1 MIQQAPDEHATTGV
15 LKDIRVLDLSWGI
28 AGPMAGMIL
37 ADHGAKV
44 IKIEPPGGDPFRTQL
59 GYKAWQRGK
68 RSSVLDLKREA
79 DKDVLLTLVRG
90 ADVLIES
97 FSPGTATR
105 LGIDYDSLQRINPR
119 LVYGSI
125 TGYGRGNPHSD
136 RPGYDSLVA
145 ARTGLQWELRGW
157 PEGPVRHMNALP
169 DLHPELDVPPGSVQ
183 GPERAGPLFSASNWP
198 SLGAFFALALGI
210 SAALRARE
218 VTGRGQWVET
228 SLLQGALCAGS
239 YVWQR
244 AEHTDVTGFDSWV
257 FGSKASKGH
266 FRCKDGRWIHN
277 WVPNPRFILAAG
289 AGAALEAT
297 PELRIQNDPDR
308 IGTEVRELVALSYY
322 QPALAA
328 TVAKFDSTQWVKAA
342 VISDITLQ
350 AVRPPEEAL
359 VDTEFLRDGCVVELD
374 DPELGATRQ
383 VGICHRLHAC
393 PTSIQQAAPSVGE
406 HTDELRR
413 AALHAPLPFT
423 PDRRQH
429 KALAAPLQGIR
440 VLDLGAA
447 IAGPFGTQL
456 LADLGAEVIKINN
469 LFDQA
474 WHRVH
479 IAYIANRGKRSIA
492 LNIKT
497 RDGMKAFL
505 DLVKSADV
513 VHHNMRY
520 DAARRL
526 GIDYDSLREIN
537 PRLIYCHLRGY
548 EDGPRRAHPGND
560 QTGACLAGVQY
571 EDGGMHDGGK
581 PFWSNTSM
589 GDTGAGFLSA
599 IAVVQAIYHRDRTG
613 EGQFVDTSIVNACLL
628 NTSYA
633 LARPDGSSFD
643 RPRLDYMQYG
653 FSAGQRL
660 YQTLDGWLSVLL
672 LSDAHWNAMYRILGI
687 TVGMNADLR
696 GSEATHTDAA
706 VQHRNDSELARLFE
720 ERFRTDSAAEWFQKL
735 DAAGVP
741 VEICD
746 ATFATSMHR
755 DPGFHDRGWIVS
767 FDHPQVGRLEQMGSF
782 ANLSDTPLVF
792 RRRPPIVGE
801 HSEEILR
808 ELGYRDDEIA
818 RMKRESAIGTAADGS
833 LSS

>member
-1 MIQQAPDEHATTGV
+1 MIRQAPDAHAMTGV

-28 AGPMAGMIL
+28 AGPMTGMIL
-37 ADHGAKV
+37 ADHGAEV
-44 IKIEPPGGDPFRTQL
+44 IKVEPPGGDPFRTQL

-68 RSSVLDLKREA
+68 RSIVLDLKRAA
-79 DKDVLLTLVRG
+79 DKDALLSLVRG

-97 FSPGTATR
+97 FSPGTTTR
-105 LGIDYDSLQRINPR
+105 LGIDYDSLQQINPR

-125 TGYGRGNPHSD
+125 TGYGRDNAHSD

-169 DLHPELDVPPGSVQ
+169 DLYPELDVPPGSAQ

-218 VTGRGQWVET
+218 VTGRGQCVET

-244 AEHTDVTGFDSWV
+244 AENVDVAGFDSWV
-257 FGSKASKGH
+257 FGSKSPKGH
-266 FRCKDGRWIHN
+266 FRCRDGRWIHN

-289 AGAALEAT
+289 AGATLDAT

-308 IGTEVRELVALSYY
+308 IGTEVRELVTLSYS

-359 VDTEFLRDGCVVELD
+359 ADADFLRDGCVVELA

-393 PTSIQQAAPSVGE
+393 PTSIRRAAPSVGQ
-406 HTDELRR
+406 HTEELRPT
-413 AALHAPLPFT
+413 ALSAPLPST
-423 PDRRQH
+423 PTPGQY
-429 KALAAPLQGIR
+429 KALTAPLQGIR